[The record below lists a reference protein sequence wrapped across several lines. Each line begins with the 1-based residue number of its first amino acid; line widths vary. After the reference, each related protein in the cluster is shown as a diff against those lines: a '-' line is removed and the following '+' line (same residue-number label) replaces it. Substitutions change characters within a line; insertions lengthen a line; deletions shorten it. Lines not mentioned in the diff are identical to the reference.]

1 MNIMTTIIEFSINA
15 ISILSATKIQK
26 TYRGFHTRN
35 QKINNHII
43 PHANYQT
50 KKWRQNQSWYKT
62 GLSNECEIYQRNI
75 IDQITKKT
83 CSKTS
88 NRINIITK
96 EMKQLKQPMKEID
109 GFEWTED
116 FDGFIQHD
124 KNDIYFNMK
133 FVCNSGGGQTRTL
146 REVYHFITCQLEHLI
161 KFYNT
166 SSMTIPY
173 FINILDGDTSSKHM
187 EKFNYLLKKKEYE
200 TVSKQVFVGD
210 MHDFQKYWIKSFSS
224 NHDQRGGNNTCGL
237 R

>member
-1 MNIMTTIIEFSINA
+1 MNIMTTIIEFSFNA
-15 ISILSATKIQK
+15 IFILSAKKFQK
-26 TYRGFHTRN
+26 TYRGFHIRN

-43 PHANYQT
+43 PPSLYQT

-62 GLSNECEIYQRNI
+62 GLSNECEIYQRNMVG
-75 IDQITKKT
+75 QITQKT
-83 CSKTS
+83 CSKSS

-96 EMKQLKQPMKEID
+96 EMKSLTQPMKKFD

-116 FDGFIQHD
+116 FDGFIQHN

-146 REVYHFITCQLEHLI
+146 SEVYHFITCQFEHLI

-166 SSMTIPY
+166 SSINIPY
-173 FINILDGDTSSKHM
+173 FINILDGDTSNKHM

-200 TVSKQVFVGD
+200 TMSKQVFVGD
-210 MHDFQKYWIKSFSS
+210 MHDFQKYWTKTFSS
-224 NHDQRGGNNTCGL
+224 NDNRNRNNTC
-237 R
+237 

>member
-1 MNIMTTIIEFSINA
+1 MTTIIEISFNA

-26 TYRGFHTRN
+26 TYRGFHNRN
-35 QKINNHII
+35 QLLI
-43 PHANYQT
+43 PPAIYQT
-50 KKWRQNQSWYKT
+50 KKWRQNQSWYET
-62 GLSNECEIYQRNI
+62 GLRNECEIYQRSM

-96 EMKQLKQPMKEID
+96 EMKSLKQPMKQTD

-124 KNDIYFNMK
+124 KNDLYFNMK

-161 KFYNT
+161 KFYNS

-173 FINILDGDTSSKHM
+173 FINILDGDTSNKHM

-200 TVSKQVFVGD
+200 TVSKQVFIGD
-210 MHDFQKYWIKSFSS
+210 MYDFQKYWITSFSS
-224 NHDQRGGNNTCGL
+224 HNACGKNNTSIL
-237 R
+237 LVKPV